1 MAVVRRTFWFV
12 SGLVSGVYGVFKVRR
27 VIENFTPDGIGAR
40 VAAARRG
47 IQVFAGEVATAA
59 REREADLLAEL
70 RANAAERPRLE
81 AADRAAIPA
90 PRPAA
95 PTSAPT
101 QTTSS
106 HTEESVTDGHR

>member
-1 MAVVRRTFWFV
+1 MKRTFWFA

-47 IQVFAGEVATAA
+47 IQVFAGEVGTAA

-70 RANAAERPRLE
+70 RANAGRARLE
-81 AADRAAIPA
+81 STERAAIPP
-90 PRPAA
+90 PRHAA
-95 PTSAPT
+95 PTSTSRPT
-101 QTTSS
+101 DSS
-106 HTEESVTDGHR
+106 HTRESVTDGHR